1 METSNYKNILL
12 ETAVCAIA
20 CDGDVDKREI
30 EALKNIEQKS
40 PYFSAEDLS
49 LTLERSLKKCSSDI
63 IKYQKSVFSKIKK
76 EKLNLLQELTLMEI
90 SLRIIAADDIEEDS
104 EKKFVI
110 TLRKCLGISDL
121 ILFQRFGK
129 IEYLGLL
136 DFEQNFIDFNQNKD
150 SISIETKNIKK

>member
-20 CDGDVDKREI
+20 CDGDIDKREI

-40 PYFSAEDLS
+40 PYFSSQDLS
-49 LTLERSLKKCSSDI
+49 ETLEKSLDKCSLDALKFQKSIFSDI
-63 IKYQKSVFSKIKK
+63 KK
-76 EKLNLLQELTLMEI
+76 AKLNLVQELTLMEI
-90 SLRIIAADDIEEDS
+90 SLRIIAADKIEEDS
-104 EKKFVI
+104 EREFI
-110 TLRKCLGISDL
+110 INLRKCLSISDL

-150 SISIETKNIKK
+150 SINIETKNIKK

>member
-20 CDGDVDKREI
+20 CDGDIDKREI

>member
-20 CDGDVDKREI
+20 CDGDIDKREI

-150 SISIETKNIKK
+150 SINIETKNIKK